1 MARLSNSDAPITQN
15 EVLSWFPDSKFGKP
29 NTEACKPLTKAI
41 ELSRSMFR
49 AMESD
54 ESLASAKALIYSA
67 TKAARSLQTRLKTL
81 CHKVGNYADGREIQN
96 LRIALN
102 EFLEAA
108 PGHKIGR
115 QPAEWVSSAVKWGPM
130 IRACLAEPNRPPP
143 SLSSPEGP
151 VTAVLAKAINRV
163 YGINLHPKEIGRQLQ
178 RMAKLIH

>member
-15 EVLSWFPDSKFGKP
+15 EVLSWFPDSKFGRP
-29 NTEACKPLTKAI
+29 NTEACKALTKAI
-41 ELSRSMFR
+41 EKSRSMFK

-54 ESLASAKALIYSA
+54 KSLASAKAPFYSA
-67 TKAARSLQTRLKTL
+67 TKAARSLQTHLKTL
-81 CHKVGNYADGREIQN
+81 CDKAGKYADGGEIQN
-96 LRIALN
+96 LKIALN

-151 VTAVLAKAINRV
+151 VTAVLAEAIARV
-163 YGINLHPKEIGRQLQ
+163 YGMKLRSKDIGRRLQ
-178 RMAKLIH
+178 RTAKLIH